1 MKALLDLV
9 HGRLVYGRRIDRLAT
24 LLAERIPQG
33 ALVLDVGAGDGAL
46 AARLLELR
54 PDLSI
59 SGVDVLARPRAA
71 IAVKLF
77 DGRRLPMEAA
87 AVDVVVCID
96 VLHHAEDP
104 LQLLSECG
112 RVARD
117 VVIIKDHL
125 REGFLAGPI
134 LRLMDWAGNAR
145 HGVRLPYQ
153 YFSRAEFRSLIAR
166 CGLGVR
172 QWNEALAL
180 YSVPA
185 DWIFGRALH
194 VLATLSP
201 KNAASVSA
209 AQE

>member
-9 HGRLVYGRRIDRLAT
+9 HGRLVYGRRINRLAT
-24 LLAERIPQG
+24 LLAECIPRG
-33 ALVLDVGAGDGAL
+33 ARVLDVGAGDGEL
-46 AARLLELR
+46 AARLLEVR
-54 PDLSI
+54 PDIAI

-71 IAVKLF
+71 IAVELF

-104 LQLLSECG
+104 LQLLTECG

-117 VVIIKDHL
+117 VVIVKDHL

-153 YFSRAEFRSLIAR
+153 YFSRAEFRSLIAQ

-180 YSVPA
+180 YPVPA
-185 DWIFGRALH
+185 DWIFGRTLH

-201 KNAASVSA
+201 QRETSVSVSRA
-209 AQE
+209 